1 MELSGRYTMDKDLA
15 SAILLERC
23 QCYNKSLASASKVLS
38 KDGVNFDEVMWA
50 RRIIKSLGEIFLSQR
65 FMDKAMECYQFLAEY
80 PPPEIDASALESD
93 VCPEPDD
100 TGSPFAEL
108 GPDSITVTTQVN
120 PDVYDILEALK
131 KVEGNEAKDDA
142 ELLREGIYQLF
153 LKYADDKDA
162 RQFIFEKLRTV
173 IG

>member
-1 MELSGRYTMDKDLA
+1 MDKDLA

-23 QCYNKSLASASKVLS
+23 QCFNKSLSSASKVLS
-38 KDGVNFDEVMWA
+38 KDGVDFDEVMWA
-50 RRIIKSLGEIFLSQR
+50 RRIIKSLGEVFLSQR
-65 FMDKAMECYQFLAEY
+65 FMDKAMECYQLLNEY
-80 PPPEIDASALESD
+80 PPPELDASTLQSD

-100 TGSPFAEL
+100 MGSPFADL
-108 GPDSITVTTQVN
+108 GPNSVTVTTQVN
-120 PDVYDILEALK
+120 PDVYEILEALK

-162 RQFIFEKLRTV
+162 RQFIFDKLRTV

>member
-1 MELSGRYTMDKDLA
+1 MDKDLA

-38 KDGVNFDEVMWA
+38 KDGVDFDQVMWA

-65 FMDKAMECYQFLAEY
+65 FMDKAMECYQLLAEF
-80 PPPEIDASALESD
+80 PPPEIDPSTLESD

-100 TGSPFAEL
+100 TTSPFADF
-108 GPDSITVTTQVN
+108 GPNTITVTTQVN

-131 KVEGNEAKDDA
+131 NVEGNEGKDDA
-142 ELLREGIYQLF
+142 ELVREGIYQLF
-153 LKYADDKDA
+153 LKYAEDKDA
-162 RQFIFEKLRTV
+162 REIIFDKLRHA

>member
-1 MELSGRYTMDKDLA
+1 MDKDLA

-38 KDGVNFDEVMWA
+38 KDGVDFDEVMWA
-50 RRIIKSLGEIFLSQR
+50 RRIVRSLGEIFLGQR
-65 FMDKAMECYQFLAEY
+65 FMDKAMECYQLLAEY
-80 PPPEIDASALESD
+80 PPPEIDPTKLESD
-93 VCPEPDD
+93 ACPEPDKV
-100 TGSPFAEL
+100 GGPFADF
-108 GPDSITVTTQVN
+108 GPNTITVTTQVN

-131 KVEGNEAKDDA
+131 NVQGNENKDDA

-153 LKYADDKDA
+153 LKYAEDKDT
-162 RQFIFEKLRTV
+162 REIIFKKLRHA

>member
-1 MELSGRYTMDKDLA
+1 MDKDLA

-38 KDGVNFDEVMWA
+38 KDGVDFDEVMWA

-65 FMDKAMECYQFLAEY
+65 FMDKAMECYQLLAEY
-80 PPPEIDASALESD
+80 PPPEIDPAKLESD
-93 VCPEPDD
+93 VCPEPDE
-100 TGSPFAEL
+100 TGAPFGDF
-108 GPDSITVTTQVN
+108 GPNTVTVSTQVN

-131 KVEGNEAKDDA
+131 NVEGNQNKDDA
-142 ELLREGIYQLF
+142 ELLREGLYQLF
-153 LKYADDKDA
+153 LKYAEDKET
-162 RQFIFEKLRTV
+162 REIIFDKLRHA

>member
-80 PPPEIDASALESD
+80 PPPAIDASALESD
-93 VCPEPDD
+93 VCPEPNDA
-100 TGSPFAEL
+100 GSPFAEL

-120 PDVYDILEALK
+120 PDVYDILEVLK

-142 ELLREGIYQLF
+142 DLLREGIYQLF

>member
-1 MELSGRYTMDKDLA
+1 MDKDLA

-38 KDGVNFDEVMWA
+38 KDGVDFDEVMWA

-65 FMDKAMECYQFLAEY
+65 FMDRAMECYQLLAEFQ
-80 PPPEIDASALESD
+80 PPEIDPVKLESD
-93 VCPEPDD
+93 VCPEPDEAGIPFGD
-100 TGSPFAEL
+100 IGSN
-108 GPDSITVTTQVN
+108 SITLTTEVN

-131 KVEGNEAKDDA
+131 NVEGNQNKDDA

-153 LKYADDKDA
+153 LKYAEDKDT
-162 RQFIFEKLRTV
+162 REIIFDKLRHA

>member
-1 MELSGRYTMDKDLA
+1 MDKDLA

-38 KDGVNFDEVMWA
+38 KGGVDFDEVMWA
-50 RRIIKSLGEIFLSQR
+50 RRIIKSLGEVFLAQR
-65 FMDKAMECYQFLAEY
+65 FMDKAMECYQLLAEY
-80 PPPEIDASALESD
+80 PPPEIDTATLEAE

-100 TGSPFAEL
+100 KGTPFANL
-108 GPDSITVTTQVN
+108 GPNTISVTTQVN
-120 PDVYDILEALK
+120 RDVYEILEALK
-131 KVEGNEAKDDA
+131 KIEGNEGKDDA

-153 LKYADDKDA
+153 LKYAEDRDT
-162 RQFIFEKLRTV
+162 REFIFEKLRHA